1 MEEQIDSKLRI
12 EHNDFIGIYENAID
26 PRFCD
31 FLVDYMDKAEF
42 VDFKRNFS
50 HVKDKQICLDGFS
63 PSECSQLM
71 KYVTNC
77 LFHYINEY
85 TYLGNFSYVSSLCL
99 LQKTEPTNGYHLFHA
114 ENVNWNLGNRTMAW
128 MVYLNDVE
136 EGGETEFL
144 YQKRKV
150 KPKKGTILIWPGG
163 YTHLHRGNPPM
174 SDKYIA
180 TGWWQGNIGLQ
191 QVNTAGILDNQY
203 NESLNAN

>member
-1 MEEQIDSKLRI
+1 METQITN
-12 EHNDFIGIYENAID
+12 EFHDFIGIFENAVD

-31 FLVDYMDKAEF
+31 FLVNYMDKAEF

-63 PSECSQLM
+63 PSECSQMM
-71 KYVTNC
+71 KYVNNC

-114 ENVNWNLGNRTMAW
+114 ENVNWNLNNRTMAW

-180 TGWWQGNIGLQ
+180 TGWYQGNIGLQ
-191 QVNTAGILDNQY
+191 QVHTAGCLDQAY
-203 NESLNAN
+203 NESLNAE

>member
-1 MEEQIDSKLRI
+1 METQIKN
-12 EHNDFIGIYENAID
+12 EFHDFIGIFENAVD

-31 FLVDYMDKAEF
+31 FLVNYMDKAEF
-42 VDFKRNFS
+42 VDFNRNFS

-63 PSECSQLM
+63 PSECSQMM
-71 KYVTNC
+71 KYVNNC

-114 ENVNWNLGNRTMAW
+114 ENVNWNLNNRTMAW

-180 TGWWQGNIGLQ
+180 TGWYQGNIGLQ
-191 QVNTAGILDNQY
+191 QVHTAGCLDQAY
-203 NESLNAN
+203 NESLNAE

>member
-1 MEEQIDSKLRI
+1 METQIVN
-12 EHNDFIGIYENAID
+12 EFHDFIGIFQNAVD

-63 PSECSQLM
+63 PSDCSQLM
-71 KYVTNC
+71 KYVNNC

-99 LQKTEPTNGYHLFHA
+99 LQKTEPTNGYHIFHA
-114 ENVNWNLGNRTMAW
+114 ENVNWNLNNRTMAW

-150 KPKKGTILIWPGG
+150 KPTKGTILIWPGG

-174 SDKYIA
+174 TDKYIA
-180 TGWWQGNIGLQ
+180 TGWYQGNIGLQ
-191 QVNTAGILDNQY
+191 QVNTAGCLDQQY
-203 NESLNAN
+203 NESLNAE

>member
-1 MEEQIDSKLRI
+1 MDTQIKMEFQ
-12 EHNDFIGIYENAID
+12 DFIGIFDNALD

-31 FLVDYMDKAEF
+31 FLVDYMDKTEF
-42 VDFKRNFS
+42 VDFKRNFG

-63 PSECSQLM
+63 PSECKQLM
-71 KYVTNC
+71 EFVNNC
-77 LFHYINEY
+77 LFHYLNEY

-99 LQKTEPTNGYHLFHA
+99 LQKTEPTQGYHLFHA
-114 ENVNWNLGNRTMAW
+114 ENVNWNLSSRTMAW

-144 YQKRKV
+144 YQKLKV
-150 KPKKGTILIWPGG
+150 KPKKGTVLIWPGG

-180 TGWWQGNIGLQ
+180 TGWYQGNIGLP
-191 QVNTAGILDNQY
+191 QVQTAGINDKQY
-203 NESLNAN
+203 TRDVSNA

>member
-1 MEEQIDSKLRI
+1 
-12 EHNDFIGIYENAID
+12 
-26 PRFCD
+26 
-31 FLVDYMDKAEF
+31 MDKAEF
-42 VDFKRNFS
+42 VDFNRNFS

-71 KYVTNC
+71 KYVNNC

-114 ENVNWNLGNRTMAW
+114 ENVNWNLNNRTMAW

-180 TGWWQGNIGLQ
+180 TGWYQGNIGLQ
-191 QVNTAGILDNQY
+191 QVHTAGCLDQAY
-203 NESLNAN
+203 NESLNAE

>member
-1 MEEQIDSKLRI
+1 MDTQIKMEFQ
-12 EHNDFIGIYENAID
+12 DFIGIFDNALD

-31 FLVDYMDKAEF
+31 FLVDYMDKTEF
-42 VDFKRNFS
+42 VDFKRNFG

-63 PSECSQLM
+63 PSECKQLM
-71 KYVTNC
+71 EFVNNC
-77 LFHYINEY
+77 LFHYLNEY

-99 LQKTEPTNGYHLFHA
+99 LQKTEPTQGYHLFHA
-114 ENVNWNLGNRTMAW
+114 ENVNWNLSSRTMAW

-144 YQKRKV
+144 YQKLKV
-150 KPKKGTILIWPGG
+150 KPKKGTVLIWPGG

-180 TGWWQGNIGLQ
+180 TGWYQGSIGLS
-191 QVNTAGILDNQY
+191 QVNTAGINDRQY
-203 NESLNAN
+203 MDSLQSE

>member
-1 MEEQIDSKLRI
+1 MEEQIDSNLII
-12 EHNDFIGIYENAID
+12 EHTDFIGIYENAID

-42 VDFKRNFS
+42 ADFKRNFS

-63 PSECSQLM
+63 PSESHQLM
-71 KYVTNC
+71 KYVQNC

-85 TYLGNFSYVSSLCL
+85 TYLGNFSYVSSLVL
-99 LQKTEPTNGYHLFHA
+99 LQKTEPANGYHLFHA

-144 YQKRKV
+144 YQGVRVPPV
-150 KPKKGTILIWPGG
+150 KGRLIVWPAGF
-163 YTHLHRGNPPM
+163 THVHRGNPPLKGT
-174 SDKYIA
+174 KYAI
-180 TGWWQGNIGLQ
+180 TGWINYISG
-191 QVNTAGILDNQY
+191 
-203 NESLNAN
+203 

>member
-1 MEEQIDSKLRI
+1 METQIVN
-12 EHNDFIGIYENAID
+12 EFHDFIGIFQNAVD

-71 KYVTNC
+71 KYVNNC

-99 LQKTEPTNGYHLFHA
+99 LQKTEPTNGYHIFHA
-114 ENVNWNLGNRTMAW
+114 ENVNWNLNNRTMAW

-150 KPKKGTILIWPGG
+150 KPTKGTILIWPGS

-180 TGWWQGNIGLQ
+180 TGWYQGNIGLQ
-191 QVNTAGILDNQY
+191 QVNTAGCLDQQY
-203 NESLNAN
+203 NESLNAE

>member
-1 MEEQIDSKLRI
+1 MDTQIKMEFQ
-12 EHNDFIGIYENAID
+12 DFIGIFDNALD

-31 FLVDYMDKAEF
+31 FLVDYMDKTEF
-42 VDFKRNFS
+42 VDFKRNFG

-63 PSECSQLM
+63 PSECKQLM
-71 KYVTNC
+71 EFVNNC
-77 LFHYINEY
+77 LFHYLNEY

-99 LQKTEPTNGYHLFHA
+99 LQKTEPTQAYHLFHA
-114 ENVNWNLGNRTMAW
+114 ENVNWNLSSRTMAW

-144 YQKRKV
+144 YQKLKV
-150 KPKKGTILIWPGG
+150 KPKKGTVLIWPGG

-180 TGWWQGNIGLQ
+180 TGWYQGNIGLK
-191 QVNTAGILDNQY
+191 QVHTAGILDKQY
-203 NESLNAN
+203 TESLDS